1 MEEIR
6 KTLIN
11 SQPTKVPIKPNLSR
25 PITVAISLDVTNAI
39 NYNETKYKHTKKNA
53 ITLNFIEPLQQ
64 FEAFLYLLEL
74 AMKLLFL
81 QWF

>member
-39 NYNETKYKHTKKNA
+39 SYSKTYYKHTKKNA
-53 ITLNFIEPLQQ
+53 TTTFKSPLPL
-64 FEAFLYLLEL
+64 FEVFLCSLESI
-74 AMKLLFL
+74 KIVLFAQL
-81 QWF
+81 F